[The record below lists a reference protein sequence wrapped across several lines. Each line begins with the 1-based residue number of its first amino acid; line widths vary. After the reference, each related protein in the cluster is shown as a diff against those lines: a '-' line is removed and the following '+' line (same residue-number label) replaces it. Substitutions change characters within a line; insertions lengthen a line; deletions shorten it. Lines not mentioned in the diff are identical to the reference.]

1 MEQLTSIEIVKEAMK
16 TLIESKVFILI
27 LLELALFVTFIIFNK
42 FMNKKVVKYT
52 SIFASITI
60 FGFYILNYVNTL
72 KVFIDNV
79 STKLMELIYF
89 PTTLEY
95 VLVMSVSLIIMV
107 ITLLSKKKVLFK
119 TINTMIPLSI
129 SFLFLC
135 IIEYINKNNIPF
147 DEFSVFT
154 DTILMSL
161 YELAMGLF
169 IIWILGLV
177 VYEIDMFI
185 ISKIDEEETVPSL
198 KQIDYYDEDEELVE
212 LPKLK
217 EA

>member
-1 MEQLTSIEIVKEAMK
+1 MEQLTSVEIVKEAIK

-72 KVFIDNV
+72 KIFIDNV

-107 ITLLSKKKVLFK
+107 VTLLSKKKVLFK

-185 ISKIDEEETVPSL
+185 ISKIDEEELVPSL

>member
-1 MEQLTSIEIVKEAMK
+1 MEQLTSVEIVKEAIK

-107 ITLLSKKKVLFK
+107 VTLLSKKKVLFK

-185 ISKIDEEETVPSL
+185 ISKIDEEELVPSL